1 MNKSKGI
8 LGVCAFA
15 FGSNLL
21 LFFVKLYVGLSANS
35 ISIFSD
41 AVNNLFDSLSGLL
54 TLICLAAVI
63 KMTDVSTRCIVG
75 KTEQLLSFIMAII
88 VAAAGFYFA
97 YSSAERLMY
106 PTPVWYAEKYLIML
120 VMTAVAKL
128 LMWFI
133 YKKWA
138 EKVDSPIIKVMS
150 VDCVLDFFITAV
162 TVLTLILSKYE
173 SYSIDAIAGLLIS
186 TVIVI
191 SAVKLIISQAGK
203 LINYVSPE
211 KRSEV
216 TEALERLDGKAELSG
231 VTYYTDTDHTAAY
244 IKIKTEYSAELSDTL
259 EKVKIDC
266 QKNAGIDVYFIKI

>member
-8 LGVCAFA
+8 LGVCTFA

-54 TLICLAAVI
+54 TLICLAAVM
-63 KMTDVSTRCIVG
+63 KMTDASTRCIVR
-75 KTEQLLSFIMAII
+75 KAEQLLSFIMAII
-88 VAAAGFYFA
+88 VAVAGLYFA

-120 VMTAVAKL
+120 IMTAVAKL

-138 EKVDSPIIKVMS
+138 KKADSPIIKVMS

-162 TVLTLILSKYE
+162 TVLTLILSKHE

-211 KRSEV
+211 KRNGV
-216 TEALERLDGKAELSG
+216 AEALERLDGKAELSG

-244 IKIKTEYSAELSDTL
+244 IKIKAEYSSELSDTL
-259 EKVKIDC
+259 EKVKTDC
-266 QKNAGIDVYFIKI
+266 KENADIDVYFTKI